1 MIIYRL
7 DGEIMKYLKPFVKWP
22 GGKTSEIK
30 YLDEYFPDKI
40 NNYYE
45 PFVGGGAL
53 FFYLSKFDVK
63 ERYINDKSN
72 DLINLY
78 RLISKSDKIFFK
90 HLDILNKEW
99 NKINLITDKYEKII
113 VELFKSYKKNH
124 SDKST
129 DINIVNDFIYKHLDG
144 LKSFGKTINQSVSEV
159 FDKILLDTIISKF
172 ERILIL
178 EKKTGKV
185 LIDDY
190 IKNIETSLKASFY
203 KFIRFLYNNKSQFNI
218 EDGVHSANFYFIREF
233 CYSSMFRFN
242 KNGEFNVPYGG
253 SNYNRKEFDKK
264 VEYLKSKALNSYL
277 SKTNIYNLDFH
288 DFINEVSPKSGD
300 FMFLDPP
307 YDTEFS
313 EYDQNSF
320 SKNDQTRLR
329 DVLLESKANIMLV
342 IKNTD
347 FINSI
352 YNHRK
357 FIKIPFDKN
366 YTVSFMNRNNK
377 KVQHLII
384 KNY

>member
-1 MIIYRL
+1 
-7 DGEIMKYLKPFVKWP
+7 MKYLKPFVKWP
-22 GGKTSEIK
+22 GGKASEIK
-30 YLDEYFPDKI
+30 YLDEYLPDKI

-63 ERYINDKSN
+63 ERYVNDKSN

-90 HLDILNKEW
+90 HLNVLNNEW
-99 NKINLITDKYEKII
+99 NKINLITDKYDKII
-113 VELFKSYKKNH
+113 VKLFMSYKENR

-129 DINIVNDFIYKHLDG
+129 KVNIVNDFISNHLDG
-144 LKSFGKTINQSVSEV
+144 LKDFSKTINQSVSEV
-159 FDKILLDTIISKF
+159 FDTILLDTIISKF

-185 LIDDY
+185 LSDDY
-190 IKNIETSLKASFY
+190 LRNIETSLKASFY
-203 KFIRFLYNNKSQFNI
+203 KFIRYLYNNKSHLNI

-242 KNGEFNVPYGG
+242 NNGEFNVPYGG

-264 VEYLKSKALNSYL
+264 VDYLKSKPLNSYL

-352 YNHRK
+352 YNHVK
-357 FIKIPFDKN
+357 FTKIPFDKN
-366 YTVSFMNRNNK
+366 YSVSFMNRNNK

-384 KNY
+384 KNYRGSRG